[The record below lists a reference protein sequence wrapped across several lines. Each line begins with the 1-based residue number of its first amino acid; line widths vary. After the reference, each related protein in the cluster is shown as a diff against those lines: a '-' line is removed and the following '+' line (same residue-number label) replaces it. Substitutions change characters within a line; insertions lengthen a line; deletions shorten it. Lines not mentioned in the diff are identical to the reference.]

1 MKLST
6 SLLTALLAG
15 AAAVLPVHAQS
26 EADVLRCL
34 DVGDSTARL
43 ACFDQN
49 AQALRAARASGKA
62 APAAPA
68 APVAAAA
75 PQDDAPRA
83 ENFGK
88 TGRRAPEAMSSQ
100 IVGDFSEWQRNTS
113 VKLSNGQVWQV
124 TEESPGNSGR
134 PLKDPKVTIK
144 SGFLGATYYMSV
156 EGLAFQIKVRRVQ

>member
-1 MKLST
+1 MKPST
-6 SLLTALLAG
+6 SLLTALLA
-15 AAAVLPVHAQS
+15 AAVLPVQAQS

-34 DVGDSTARL
+34 DVADSTARL
-43 ACFDQN
+43 TCFDQN

-68 APVAAAA
+68 VPVAAT
-75 PQDDAPRA
+75 QDDAPRP

-88 TGRRAPEAMSSQ
+88 TGRRAPEVMSSQ

>member
-1 MKLST
+1 MKPST
-6 SLLTALLAG
+6 SLLTALLA
-15 AAAVLPVHAQS
+15 AAAALPAHAQS

-34 DVGDSTARL
+34 DVGDNAARL

-62 APAAPA
+62 A
-68 APVAAAA
+68 AAA
-75 PQDDAPRA
+75 QDDVPRA
-83 ENFGK
+83 ENFGT

-100 IVGDFSEWQRNTS
+100 IVGDFSEWQRNTR

-124 TEESPGNSGR
+124 TEESSGNSGR